1 MLTPTPPK
9 IIGICGFP
17 CHGKSTAQEFL
28 VHLGVEARDD
38 GDILRKKVAEEF
50 GLTWEDVT
58 TQEGKLK
65 VVPGINGEPTTVR
78 KLLGDY
84 GKVLERTF
92 GQNYIA
98 QQAIEALVKD
108 RAQTNSTQAASFG
121 SIRMNQPAAYK
132 AAGGFVIEILDPR
145 KPTSPLHDFD
155 EFDRDYVDVTV
166 INDGDVKDLN
176 WCVFQA
182 VVKYLQPT
190 NEQVVIAAQFI

>member
-1 MLTPTPPK
+1 MSIATPK

-17 CHGKSTAQEFL
+17 THGKSTAQGFL
-28 VHLGVEARDD
+28 TTLGVEARDD
-38 GDILRKKVAEEF
+38 GDILRRKVAKEF
-50 GLTWEDVT
+50 GLTWDDVT

-65 VVPGINGEPTTVR
+65 VVPGIDGEPTTVR

-84 GKVLERTF
+84 GKVLERSH

-98 QQAIEALVKD
+98 EQAIEALRQD

-132 AAGGFVIEILDPR
+132 AAGGYVIEVLDPR

-155 EFDRDYVDVTV
+155 EFDRDYVDFQV
-166 INDGDVKDLN
+166 INDGTVEDLNFAVFMAVKD
-176 WCVFQA
+176 
-182 VVKYLQPT
+182 YLQPSFAQCL
-190 NEQVVIAAQFI
+190 EAARNF

>member
-1 MLTPTPPK
+1 MLKPTPPK

-28 VHLGVEARDD
+28 THLGVEARDD
-38 GDILRKKVAEEF
+38 GDILRRKVAEEF
-50 GLTWEDVT
+50 GLTWEDVS
-58 TQEGKLK
+58 TQEGKAK
-65 VVPGINGEPTTVR
+65 VVPGIDGELMTVR

-84 GKVLERTF
+84 GKVLEAKH

-98 QQAIEALVKD
+98 EKAIEALVND
-108 RAQTNSTQAASFG
+108 RAQTNSNQAASFG

-132 AAGGFVIEILDPR
+132 AAGGFVIEVLDPR
-145 KPTSPLHDFD
+145 KPTAIHDFD
-155 EFDRDYVDVTV
+155 HYDRDYVDVQI

-182 VVKYLQPT
+182 VVGYLQPT
-190 NEQVVIAAQFI
+190 NEQACAAAEFV